1 MAKKKKMAKNNSDD
15 NNGLGCA
22 LLLVAIVFAM
32 PLVGIYLI
40 VKGSDEMI
48 IMGLDVRYFLLRLF
62 LQCHWWVFI

>member
-1 MAKKKKMAKNNSDD
+1 MAKNNSDD

-40 VKGSDEMI
+40 VKGSDEDKSV
-48 IMGLDVRYFLLRLF
+48 GTALLILGIV
-62 LQCHWWVFI
+62 LWGYILTHMD

>member
-1 MAKKKKMAKNNSDD
+1 MAKNNSDD

-40 VKGSDEMI
+40 VKGSDEDKS
-48 IMGLDVRYFLLRLF
+48 MGIALLILGIV
-62 LQCHWWVFI
+62 LWGYILTHMD

>member
-1 MAKKKKMAKNNSDD
+1 MAKNNSDD

-40 VKGSDEMI
+40 VKGSDEDKSVGI
-48 IMGLDVRYFLLRLF
+48 ALLILGIV
-62 LQCHWWVFI
+62 LWGYTLTHMD

>member
-1 MAKKKKMAKNNSDD
+1 MAKNNSDD

-40 VKGSDEMI
+40 VKGSDEDKSVGI
-48 IMGLDVRYFLLRLF
+48 ALLILGIV
-62 LQCHWWVFI
+62 LWGYTLAHMN

>member
-1 MAKKKKMAKNNSDD
+1 MAKNNSDD

-40 VKGSDEMI
+40 VKGSDDYKGVWI
-48 IMGLDVRYFLLRLF
+48 ALLILGIVV
-62 LQCHWWVFI
+62 WVYILTHMD

>member
-1 MAKKKKMAKNNSDD
+1 MAKNNSDD

-40 VKGSDEMI
+40 VKGSDEDKSVGI
-48 IMGLDVRYFLLRLF
+48 ALLILGIV
-62 LQCHWWVFI
+62 LWGYILTHMDQTCVSI

>member
-1 MAKKKKMAKNNSDD
+1 MAKNNSDD

-40 VKGSDEMI
+40 VKGSDEDKSVGI
-48 IMGLDVRYFLLRLF
+48 ALLILGIV
-62 LQCHWWVFI
+62 LWGYILTHMN

>member
-1 MAKKKKMAKNNSDD
+1 MAKNNSDD

-40 VKGSDEMI
+40 VKGSDDDKGVGI
-48 IMGLDVRYFLLRLF
+48 ALLILGIV
-62 LQCHWWVFI
+62 LWGYILTHMD

>member
-1 MAKKKKMAKNNSDD
+1 MAKNNSDD

-40 VKGSDEMI
+40 VKGSDEDKSVGI
-48 IMGLDVRYFLLRLF
+48 ALLILGIV
-62 LQCHWWVFI
+62 LWGYILTHMD